1 MDIFKDELYPGD
13 VIDMIFAF
21 QKSRVVL
28 TAYELDIFTALGD
41 EEKTAGKVSKALG
54 TDERATDRL
63 MNALCALGL
72 MRKEGEK
79 YANIPLASRFLVRG
93 KPGFASGLMHLVH
106 LWDSWS
112 TLTEAVRQGTSV
124 THRPTDERGEKWLR
138 SFIAAMHDRAYRT
151 APAIVGLL
159 DLSGVSRV
167 LDIGGGS
174 GAYSMAFVRAR
185 DDIRATVFDLPNVI
199 PLSRKYLE
207 KEKLSDRIQT
217 KPGDYNLDEFDRGF
231 DLHFLSAIIHSN
243 AADENRK
250 LIKKCFRALNANG
263 QIIIQDFVMDED
275 RISPVF
281 GALFALNMLV
291 GTASGDTYTESE
303 ITSWM
308 VEAGFKDVR
317 RTDTDFGTSLLI
329 GRKK

>member
-1 MDIFKDELYPGD
+1 
-13 VIDMIFAF
+13 
-21 QKSRVVL
+21 
-28 TAYELDIFTALGD
+28 
-41 EEKTAGKVSKALG
+41 
-54 TDERATDRL
+54 
-63 MNALCALGL
+63 
-72 MRKEGEK
+72 
-79 YANIPLASRFLVRG
+79 
-93 KPGFASGLMHLVH
+93 
-106 LWDSWS
+106 
-112 TLTEAVRQGTSV
+112 
-124 THRPTDERGEKWLR
+124 
-138 SFIAAMHDRAYRT
+138 
-151 APAIVGLL
+151 
-159 DLSGVSRV
+159 
-167 LDIGGGS
+167 
-174 GAYSMAFVRAR
+174 MAFVRAR

-243 AADENRK
+243 AADENKK
-250 LIKKCFRALNANG
+250 LIKKCFRALNADG

-303 ITSWM
+303 ITAWM